1 MREGTRAMEI
11 EEQVAGSAVVVSLNG
26 RLDGRSVPGLEAR
39 IMTIVARGRTRVV
52 LDCSSMRYVS
62 SAGLRA
68 FVVCARSCRK
78 AGGKLMLAA
87 VQDDCRSVLEMSGFL
102 SVIDCHDTI
111 EAALAAPDD
120 VSRGGGEEE
129 PEAEGKP
136 GLELEERRTGSAVV
150 VSLTGRLDGPGAPD
164 LEAGIRTLVQGGDV
178 RVVLDCAG
186 MTYVSSAGLRGLL
199 VCVKHCQREGGRLVM
214 AALPPECHSILAMS
228 GFLSFI
234 DCYESSEAALRAL
247 APGIDH

>member
-1 MREGTRAMEI
+1 MEI
-11 EEQVAGSAVVVSLNG
+11 RERAAGSAIVVSLNG
-26 RLDGRSVPGLEAR
+26 RLDGFTAPDLEAR
-39 IMTIVARGRTRVV
+39 VLTIIARGRASVV

-68 FVVCARSCRK
+68 FVVCARICRK
-78 AGGKLMLAA
+78 AGGKLTLAA

-102 SVIDCHDTI
+102 SVIDYHDTA

-120 VSRGGGEEE
+120 VLRGGGEEE

-136 GLELEERRTGSAVV
+136 GLELEERRVGSAVV
-150 VSLTGRLDGPGAPD
+150 VSLTGRLDGFGALG
-164 LEAGIRTLVQGGDV
+164 LEAGIRTFVQGGDV

-199 VCVKHCQREGGRLVM
+199 VCVRHCQREGGRLVM
-214 AALPPECHSILAMS
+214 AALRHECHSILAMS

-247 APGIDH
+247 APGTDH